1 MEQRK
6 EKFLQVNIWMI
17 LVLAGA
23 VIATCLVVLHE
34 YVFGGRVMAFFDVG
48 SDTIQQYVPQYS
60 SIVNMLRNGTFALW
74 NSSEGFGINMFLL
87 NMTNPALMVIYALG
101 YFFGTEQMTYF
112 LVYVYIGE
120 ILLAGISCY
129 LFLSAFRLRELPKA
143 MASYMYAFN
152 GFIIVWGQHY
162 QFAIIPTL
170 LMVELLLIERC
181 IRFPKK
187 WKLLTL
193 HSFVIM
199 LSSCY
204 IAYMIF
210 IFCGFYVVARLF
222 ILPLKSFF
230 DYVKN
235 VFRLAAAMLLGVGLG
250 GIALMP
256 FVEALMHVSSRIQAE
271 KSLLDRIFDT
281 QYPEIYNWVIMGRIF
296 STTSRGISRYSGYL
310 NYYEDP
316 CLWFSTLAVLLAAQY
331 IFLIPFISGARMK
344 SDPESPVGT
353 RGFRVKRD
361 IVQYLLIAVCF
372 VSVTHAGI
380 ATIFNGFTA
389 PFSRYLF
396 LAFPYFAIVV
406 AVTLNEIMR
415 AKRVSIIGLVIGAA
429 VCIRFYRVYQQH
441 PEIFNIKMVSR
452 IHMFTS
458 LGMVLVLLL
467 IMLLRR
473 VKAAQY
479 LVPAALC
486 LLLVFNETLDCY
498 TDFLDRDSVWKD
510 GPYYEV
516 MYNPDVLAA
525 LDYLKSND
533 PEYYRLE
540 KETSATLC
548 MDSMVQD
555 YHSISV
561 YNSTMNANVQNYVAN
576 YWPEIVYP
584 DRNHYMYIHDTANE
598 AQADL
603 LGLKYVLSDEDASKF
618 PGMEVLKEF
627 GDIKI
632 LAAPDVEN
640 ICSVYDEDEL
650 KSAFSV
656 AADGNTVCVDVSYDK
671 RNTDAEV
678 SLIDSVNDNYFKGTV
693 SCEKDSV
700 VFIAA
705 PFEYGWSAWVDG
717 GQAEMILAND
727 GFIAI
732 SVPRG
737 DHDFELKYSCPGIM
751 QGIIV
756 SGASALI
763 FLLCLVIGIRRRYA
777 DHTV

>member
-1 MEQRK
+1 MVQRK
-6 EKFLQVNIWMI
+6 EKFLQANIWTI
-17 LVLAGA
+17 LILIVA
-23 VIATCLVVLHE
+23 VTATCLVVFNE
-34 YVFGGRVMAFFDVG
+34 YVFGGRIMAFFDVG

-60 SIVNMLRNGTFALW
+60 SIVNMLRNDTFALW

-87 NMTNPALMVIYALG
+87 NMTNPALVVIYALG
-101 YFFGTEQMTYF
+101 FIFGTEQMTYY

-120 ILLAGISCY
+120 ILLAGITCY

-152 GFIIVWGQHY
+152 GFLIVWGQHY

-193 HSFVIM
+193 QSFVIM

-210 IFCGFYVVARLF
+210 IFCGCYVVVRVF

-235 VFRLAAAMLLGVGLG
+235 VFRLAVTMLLGVGLG
-250 GIALMP
+250 GIALLP
-256 FVEALMHVSSRIQAE
+256 FVEALMHVSSRMQAE
-271 KSLLDRIFDT
+271 KTLFDRIFDT
-281 QYPEIYNWVIMGRIF
+281 QYPGSYNWVLMGRIF
-296 STTSRGISRYSGYL
+296 STTSRGISMYNGYL

-344 SDPESPVGT
+344 RDQESPVGT
-353 RGFRVKRD
+353 RGFRIKRD
-361 IVQYLLIAVCF
+361 IVQYLLIPICVI
-372 VSVTHAGI
+372 SVTHAGI

-406 AVTLNEIMR
+406 AVTMNEIMR
-415 AKRVSIIGLVIGAA
+415 AKRVSVIGLIIGAA

-441 PEIFNIKMVSR
+441 PEIPNIKMVSR

-458 LGMVLVLLL
+458 LAMVLVLLL
-467 IMLLRR
+467 YMLLRS
-473 VKAAQY
+473 VKAARY
-479 LVPAALC
+479 IVPAVLC
-486 LLLVFNETLDCY
+486 LLLIFNETLDCY
-498 TDFLDRDSVWKD
+498 TDFLDRDSVWK
-510 GPYYEV
+510 GGTYYEV
-516 MYNPDVLAA
+516 MYDPDILAA
-525 LDYLKSND
+525 LDYLKSKD

-561 YNSTMNANVQNYVAN
+561 YNSTMNANVQNYAAR
-576 YWPEIVYP
+576 YWPDIIYP
-584 DRNHYMYIHDTANE
+584 DRNHYMYIQDAANE

-603 LGLKYVLSDEDASKF
+603 LGLKYVLSDEDASQF
-618 PGMEVLKEF
+618 PGMEVVKEF

-632 LAAPDVEN
+632 LAADDVEN
-640 ICSVYDEDEL
+640 ICSVYDADAL
-650 KSAFSV
+650 KSVYSI

-671 RNTDAEV
+671 RNTEAEV
-678 SLIDSVNDNYFKGTV
+678 SLIDSVHDNCFKGSV
-693 SCEKDSV
+693 SSDKDSV

-717 GQAEMILAND
+717 EQAEMMLAND

-732 SVPRG
+732 NVPRG

-756 SGASALI
+756 SGMSALI
-763 FLLCLVIGIRRRYA
+763 FLLCLIIGIRRRHA
-777 DHTV
+777 DHTI